1 VVAASVNA
9 LTEEV
14 NEIVSDVAERRLAAI
29 LVTDM
34 VGYSRL
40 MERDESG
47 TISRQ
52 KLHRAEL
59 IDPRIARFHGRI
71 VKTTGDGLLVEFVSV
86 VDAVKCAIA
95 IQHAVR
101 KHEAD
106 SPEVTRI
113 QYRIGIN
120 LGDVVVEDDDIF
132 GDGVNV
138 AARLEGICEPGGVC
152 ISNVVHQSVENNIDA
167 EFDDRGDQTVKNIS
181 RPVRVWQ
188 WRTGETSKVV
198 AEESIGW
205 GPQDQDVRFCTS
217 PDGVQIA
224 YAVVGSGP
232 PLVKAPN
239 WMSHLEYD
247 WESPVW
253 RHLMQALASDRTL
266 VRFDQRGN
274 GLSDRQVDDI
284 SFDTFVQDLETVV
297 DAVGL
302 DRFPLLGISQGCAIS
317 IAYAVRNPDRV
328 SALVLYG
335 GYSRGLQR
343 RGSEA
348 EVEKSEAYIT
358 MIRHGW
364 GQDNPSFRQLFTS
377 GFMPD
382 ATPDQM
388 NWFNELQRVSA
399 TPEIA
404 SRIRS
409 ANDKLDVSD
418 LLPQIQVPTLVLHA
432 RDDGIIPFDEGRRL
446 ASSIPNARF
455 VALEGRNHVMLEDE
469 PAWTRFV
476 SEVRNFLNQLDEDS
490 VANT

>member
-1 VVAASVNA
+1 MEMSEVVADAV
-9 LTEEV
+9 
-14 NEIVSDVAERRLAAI
+14 ERRLAAI

-34 VGYSRL
+34 VGFSRL
-40 MERDESG
+40 MEHDESG
-47 TISRQ
+47 TIGRQ
-52 KLHRAEL
+52 KFHRSEL
-59 IDPRIARFHGRI
+59 IDPRIAEFRGRI
-71 VKTTGDGLLVEFVSV
+71 VKATGDGLLVEFVSV
-86 VDAVKCAIA
+86 VDAVKCAIE
-95 IQHAVR
+95 IQEAV
-101 KHEAD
+101 KIHEAD
-106 SPEVTRI
+106 SPEATRI
-113 QYRIGIN
+113 LYRIGIN
-120 LGDVVVEDDDIF
+120 LGDVVVEADDIF

-138 AARLEGICEPGGVC
+138 AARLEGLCEPGGVC
-152 ISNVVHQSVENNIDA
+152 ISNIVHQSVENVVRVS
-167 EFDDRGDQTVKNIS
+167 FDDLGDQTVRNIK

-188 WRTGETSKVV
+188 WTAGGRPV
-198 AEESIGW
+198 AASEESVGW
-205 GPQDQDVRFCTS
+205 APEDQDVRFCTS

-232 PLVKAPN
+232 PIVKAPN

-247 WESPVW
+247 WKSPVW
-253 RHLMQALASDRTL
+253 RHLMQELSSRHTL
-266 VRFDQRGN
+266 IRFDQRGN
-274 GLSDRQVDDI
+274 GLSDREVDDI
-284 SFDTFVQDLETVV
+284 SLEMFVQDLETVV

-302 DRFPLLGISQGCAIS
+302 NRFPLLGISQGCAIS
-317 IAYAVRNPDRV
+317 IAYAARHPNRV

-335 GYSRGLQR
+335 GYARGLQR
-343 RGSEA
+343 RDSEA
-348 EVEKSEAYIT
+348 EAQTSEAYIT

-404 SRIRS
+404 ARIRR
-409 ANDKLDVSD
+409 ANDNVDVSD
-418 LLPQIQVPTLVLHA
+418 LLPQIHVPTLVLHA

-476 SEVRNFLNQLDEDS
+476 SEVQGFLSRLDED
-490 VANT
+490 

>member
-1 VVAASVNA
+1 
-9 LTEEV
+9 
-14 NEIVSDVAERRLAAI
+14 LAAI

-34 VGYSRL
+34 VGFSRL
-40 MERDESG
+40 MEHDESG

-52 KLHRAEL
+52 KLHRSEL
-59 IDPRIARFHGRI
+59 IDPKIAQFHGRI

-86 VDAVKCAIA
+86 VDAVKCAVA
-95 IQHAVR
+95 IQEAVNEG
-101 KHEAD
+101 EAD
-106 SPEVTRI
+106 SPDAIRI

-138 AARLEGICEPGGVC
+138 AARLEGICESGGVC
-152 ISNVVHQSVENNIDA
+152 ISDIVYQSVVNKVNA
-167 EFDDRGDQTVKNIS
+167 EFDDLGNQTVKNIS

-188 WRTGETSKVV
+188 WRIGDVSGVVSEETR
-198 AEESIGW
+198 GW
-205 GPQDQDVRFCTS
+205 GLEDQVVRFCTS

-224 YAVVGSGP
+224 YASVGSGP

-247 WESPVW
+247 WKSPVW
-253 RHLMQALASDRTL
+253 RHLMQELASDRTL
-266 VRFDQRGN
+266 IRFDQRGN

-284 SFDTFVQDLETVV
+284 SFDRFVQDLETVV

-302 DRFPLLGISQGCAIS
+302 DRFPLLGISQGCATS
-317 IAYAVRNPDRV
+317 VAYAVRNPDRV

-335 GYSRGLQR
+335 GYSLGRKR
-343 RGSEA
+343 ARSAAEA
-348 EVEKSEAYIT
+348 EKADAYVT

-377 GFMPD
+377 AFMPD
-382 ATPDQM
+382 ATPDQV

-399 TPEIA
+399 APEVA
-404 SRIRS
+404 ARIQT
-409 ANDKLDVSD
+409 ANNNIDVSE
-418 LLPQIQVPTLVLHA
+418 LLPQVQVPTLVLHV
-432 RDDGIIPFDEGRRL
+432 RDDGIVPFESGRRL
-446 ASSIPNARF
+446 AASIPNARF
-455 VALEGRNHVMLEDE
+455 VSLEGRNHLMLEDE

-476 SEVRNFLNQLDEDS
+476 SEVQNFLIQIDEDT
-490 VANT
+490 ATNTPLSM

>member
-1 VVAASVNA
+1 M
-9 LTEEV
+9 
-14 NEIVSDVAERRLAAI
+14 SDVVDRRLAAI

-34 VGYSRL
+34 VGFSRL

-52 KLHRAEL
+52 KLHRSEM
-59 IDPRIARFHGRI
+59 IDPKIAQLHGRI

-95 IQHAVR
+95 IQEAV
-101 KHEAD
+101 KDHEAD
-106 SPEVTRI
+106 SPETTRI

-132 GDGVNV
+132 GEGVNV
-138 AARLEGICEPGGVC
+138 AARLEAICEPGGVC
-152 ISNVVHQSVENNIDA
+152 ISNIVHQSVENKIDA
-167 EFDDRGDQTVKNIS
+167 EFDDLGDQTVKNIS

-188 WRTGETSKVV
+188 WRIGDAARVAKEETS
-198 AEESIGW
+198 GW
-205 GPQDQDVRFCTS
+205 GPEDQDVRFCTS

-247 WESPVW
+247 WKSPVW
-253 RHLMQALASDRTL
+253 RHLLQKLASDRTL

-284 SFDTFVQDLETVV
+284 SFDRFVQDLETVV
-297 DAVGL
+297 DTVGL

-317 IAYAVRNPDRV
+317 VAYAVRNPDRV

-335 GYSRGLQR
+335 GFARGMQKRGL
-343 RGSEA
+343 EA
-348 EVEKSEAYIT
+348 ETEKSEAYIT

-377 GFMPD
+377 AFMPD
-382 ATPDQM
+382 ATPDQV
-388 NWFNELQRVSA
+388 NWFNELQRVSVA
-399 TPEIA
+399 PEVA
-404 SRIRS
+404 ARIRR
-409 ANDKLDVSD
+409 ANDNVDISD
-418 LLPQIQVPTLVLHA
+418 LLPQVHVPTLVLHA
-432 RDDGIIPFDEGRRL
+432 RNDGIIPFDEGRRL

-455 VALEGRNHVMLEDE
+455 VSLEGRNHLMLEDE
-469 PAWTRFV
+469 PAWKRFI
-476 SEVRNFLNQLDEDS
+476 SEVRNFLTQIDEETAS
-490 VANT
+490 NIPPSK

>member
-1 VVAASVNA
+1 M
-9 LTEEV
+9 
-14 NEIVSDVAERRLAAI
+14 VSDVVERRLAAI

-34 VGYSRL
+34 VGFSRL
-40 MERDESG
+40 MERDELG

-52 KLHRAEL
+52 KLHRSEL
-59 IDPRIARFHGRI
+59 IDPKIAQFHGRI

-86 VDAVKCAIA
+86 VDAVKCAVA
-95 IQHAVR
+95 IQEAVN
-101 KHEAD
+101 KVEAD
-106 SPEVTRI
+106 SPEIMRI

-138 AARLEGICEPGGVC
+138 AARLEGICESGGVC
-152 ISNVVHQSVENNIDA
+152 ISNIVYQSVENKVNA
-167 EFDDRGDQTVKNIS
+167 AFDDLGNKTVKNIS

-188 WRTGETSKVV
+188 WRIGDVSGVV
-198 AEESIGW
+198 SEESSRW
-205 GPQDQDVRFCTS
+205 GPEDQDVRFCTS

-224 YAVVGSGP
+224 YALVGSGP

-247 WESPVW
+247 WKSPVW
-253 RHLMQALASDRTL
+253 RHLMQELASDRTL
-266 VRFDQRGN
+266 IRFDQRGN
-274 GLSDRQVDDI
+274 GLSDWQVDDI
-284 SFDTFVQDLETVV
+284 SFDRFVQDLETVV

-317 IAYAVRNPDRV
+317 VAYAVRNPGRV

-335 GYSRGLQR
+335 GYSRGR
-343 RGSEA
+343 KRVGSETEA
-348 EVEKSEAYIT
+348 EKADAYVT

-377 GFMPD
+377 AFMPD
-382 ATPDQM
+382 ATPDQV

-399 TPEIA
+399 APEVA
-404 SRIRS
+404 ARIQT
-409 ANDKLDVSD
+409 ANNNMDVSN
-418 LLPQIQVPTLVLHA
+418 LLPQIHVPTLVLHV
-432 RDDGIIPFDEGRRL
+432 RDDGIVPFESGRRL
-446 ASSIPNARF
+446 AASIPNARF
-455 VALEGRNHVMLEDE
+455 VSLEGRNHLMLEDE

-476 SEVRNFLNQLDEDS
+476 SEVQNFLNQIDEDT
-490 VANT
+490 ATNTPQSM

>member
-1 VVAASVNA
+1 MASE
-9 LTEEV
+9 LG
-14 NEIVSDVAERRLAAI
+14 ERRLAAI

-34 VGYSRL
+34 VGFSRL

-52 KLHRAEL
+52 KLHRSEL
-59 IDPRIARFHGRI
+59 IDPKIAQFHGRI

-86 VDAVKCAIA
+86 VDAVKCAVA
-95 IQHAVR
+95 IQEAVE
-101 KHEAD
+101 KGEAD

-120 LGDVVVEDDDIF
+120 LGDVVVEGNDIF

-152 ISNVVHQSVENNIDA
+152 ISNIVYQSVENKVNA
-167 EFDDRGDQTVKNIS
+167 EFDDLGNQTVKNIS

-188 WRTGETSKVV
+188 WRIGDVSGVVSEETR
-198 AEESIGW
+198 GW
-205 GPQDQDVRFCTS
+205 SPGNQDVRFCTS

-224 YAVVGSGP
+224 YALVGSGP

-247 WESPVW
+247 WKSPVW
-253 RHLMQALASDRTL
+253 RHLMQELASDRTL
-266 VRFDQRGN
+266 IRFDQRGN
-274 GLSDRQVDDI
+274 GLSDWRVDDI
-284 SFDTFVQDLETVV
+284 SFDRFVQDLETVV

-317 IAYAVRNPDRV
+317 VAYAVRNPERV

-335 GYSRGLQR
+335 GYSRGR
-343 RGSEA
+343 KNVGSEVEA
-348 EVEKSEAYIT
+348 EKADAYAT

-377 GFMPD
+377 AFMPD
-382 ATPDQM
+382 ATPDQV

-399 TPEIA
+399 APEVA
-404 SRIRS
+404 ARIQS
-409 ANDKLDVSD
+409 ANDNMDVSK
-418 LLPQIQVPTLVLHA
+418 LLPQVHVPTLVLHV
-432 RDDGIIPFDEGRRL
+432 REDGIVPFEEGRRL
-446 ASSIPNARF
+446 AASIPNARF
-455 VALEGRNHVMLEDE
+455 VSLEGRNHLMLEDE

-476 SEVRNFLNQLDEDS
+476 TEVQNFLNQID
-490 VANT
+490 

>member
-1 VVAASVNA
+1 MASE
-9 LTEEV
+9 LG
-14 NEIVSDVAERRLAAI
+14 ERRLAAI

-34 VGYSRL
+34 VGFSRL

-52 KLHRAEL
+52 KLHRSEL
-59 IDPRIARFHGRI
+59 IDPKIAQFHGRI

-86 VDAVKCAIA
+86 VDAVKCAVA
-95 IQHAVR
+95 IQEAVE
-101 KHEAD
+101 KGEAD

-120 LGDVVVEDDDIF
+120 LGDVVVEGNDIF

-152 ISNVVHQSVENNIDA
+152 ISNIVYQSVENKVDA
-167 EFDDRGDQTVKNIS
+167 EFDDLGNQTVKNIS

-188 WRTGETSKVV
+188 WRIGDVSGVVSEETR
-198 AEESIGW
+198 GW
-205 GPQDQDVRFCTS
+205 SPGNQDVRFCTS

-224 YAVVGSGP
+224 YALVGSGP

-247 WESPVW
+247 WKSPVW
-253 RHLMQALASDRTL
+253 RHLMQELASDRTL
-266 VRFDQRGN
+266 IRFDQRGN
-274 GLSDRQVDDI
+274 GLSDWRVDDI
-284 SFDTFVQDLETVV
+284 SFDRFVQDLETVV

-317 IAYAVRNPDRV
+317 VAYAVRNPERV

-335 GYSRGLQR
+335 GYSRGR
-343 RGSEA
+343 KNVGSEVEA
-348 EVEKSEAYIT
+348 EKADAYAT

-377 GFMPD
+377 AFMPD
-382 ATPDQM
+382 ATPDQV
-388 NWFNELQRVSA
+388 NWFNGLQRVSA
-399 TPEIA
+399 APEVA
-404 SRIRS
+404 ARIQS
-409 ANDKLDVSD
+409 ANDNMDVSK
-418 LLPQIQVPTLVLHA
+418 LLPQVHVPTLVLHV
-432 RDDGIIPFDEGRRL
+432 REDGIVPFEEGRRL
-446 ASSIPNARF
+446 AASIPNARF
-455 VALEGRNHVMLEDE
+455 VSLEGRNHLMLEDE

-476 SEVRNFLNQLDEDS
+476 TEVQNFLNQID
-490 VANT
+490 

>member
-1 VVAASVNA
+1 MASE
-9 LTEEV
+9 LG
-14 NEIVSDVAERRLAAI
+14 ERRLAAI

-34 VGYSRL
+34 VGFSRL

-52 KLHRAEL
+52 KLHRSEL
-59 IDPRIARFHGRI
+59 IDPKIAQFHGRI
-71 VKTTGDGLLVEFVSV
+71 VKMTGGGLLVEFVSV
-86 VDAVKCAIA
+86 VDAVKCAVA
-95 IQHAVR
+95 IQEAVE
-101 KHEAD
+101 KGEAD

-120 LGDVVVEDDDIF
+120 LGDVVVEGNDIF

-152 ISNVVHQSVENNIDA
+152 ISNIVYQSVENKVNA
-167 EFDDRGDQTVKNIS
+167 EFDDLGNQTVKNIS

-188 WRTGETSKVV
+188 WRIGDVSGVVSEETR
-198 AEESIGW
+198 GW
-205 GPQDQDVRFCTS
+205 SPGNQDVRFCTS

-224 YAVVGSGP
+224 YALVGSGP

-247 WESPVW
+247 WKSPVW
-253 RHLMQALASDRTL
+253 RHLMQELASDRTL
-266 VRFDQRGN
+266 IRFDQRGN
-274 GLSDRQVDDI
+274 GLSDWRVDDI
-284 SFDTFVQDLETVV
+284 SFGRFVQDLETVV

-317 IAYAVRNPDRV
+317 VAYAVRNPERV

-335 GYSRGLQR
+335 GYSRGR
-343 RGSEA
+343 KNVGSEVEA
-348 EVEKSEAYIT
+348 EKADAYAT

-377 GFMPD
+377 AFMPD
-382 ATPDQM
+382 ATPDQV
-388 NWFNELQRVSA
+388 NWFNGLQRVSA
-399 TPEIA
+399 APEVA
-404 SRIRS
+404 ARIQS
-409 ANDKLDVSD
+409 ANDNMDVSK
-418 LLPQIQVPTLVLHA
+418 LLPQVHVPTLVLHV
-432 RDDGIIPFDEGRRL
+432 REDGIVPFEEGRRL
-446 ASSIPNARF
+446 AASIPNARF
-455 VALEGRNHVMLEDE
+455 VSLEGRNHLMLEDE

-476 SEVRNFLNQLDEDS
+476 TEVQNFLNQID
-490 VANT
+490 